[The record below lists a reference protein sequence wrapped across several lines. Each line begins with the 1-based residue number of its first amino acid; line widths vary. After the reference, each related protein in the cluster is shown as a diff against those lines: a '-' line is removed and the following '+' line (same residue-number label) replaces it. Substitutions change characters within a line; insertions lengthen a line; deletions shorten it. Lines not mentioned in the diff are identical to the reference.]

1 MTLPRADAL
10 VAALVGAPVRTY
22 LGWES
27 VVARIEDGVAV
38 IAGDRGH
45 ERARVLLAD
54 IQAGLDRLE
63 AEGEV
68 PVTIAALGPWASYV
82 AAMLVEVDG
91 VAWGDAP
98 ARVTLVGASGRGL
111 TRGPWGEAAGPL
123 DAARWA

>member
-45 ERARVLLAD
+45 ERARVLLED
-54 IQAGLDRLE
+54 IQAGLDRLA

-82 AAMLVEVDG
+82 AAMLAEVDG
-91 VAWGDAP
+91 VSWADAP
-98 ARVTLVGASGRGL
+98 ARVVVSA
-111 TRGPWGEAAGPL
+111 PPAAG
-123 DAARWA
+123 